1 MKRIYI
7 FPRYSGDENSDWY
20 QKVQR
25 EFVHNDKNINII
37 PLTLPNWDKP
47 STDEFLSFIRQA
59 IPENKIDSNTYF
71 IGHSI
76 GCRAALLY
84 LNDLHIN
91 NPTLRMGGL
100 LCVAGWRSIDKPWP
114 QLKSWIKMPIDFK
127 GIKEICSNNIV
138 SILSDN
144 DPYTSDTQSNKKQW
158 EENLSAKV
166 VIVPGAKH
174 FNDSEGLIEI
184 INEILPFSF
193 KLYFL

>member
-25 EFVHNDKNINII
+25 EFVHNDKNITII

-47 STDEFLSFIRQA
+47 STDEFLSFIREV

-76 GCRAALLY
+76 GCKAALLY
-84 LNDLHIN
+84 LNELHIS
-91 NPTLRMGGL
+91 NPKLIMGGL
-100 LCVAGWRSIDKPWP
+100 LCVAGWWSIDKPWP
-114 QLKSWIKMPIDFK
+114 QLKPWIKMPIDFK
-127 GIKEICSNNIV
+127 GIKLICSNNIV

-144 DPYTSDTQSNKKQW
+144 DPYTSDTQSNKKLW
-158 EENLSAKV
+158 EKNLSAKV

>member
-47 STDEFLSFIRQA
+47 STEEFLAFIREV

-76 GCRAALLY
+76 GCKAALLY
-84 LNDLHIN
+84 LNELHTN
-91 NPTLRMGGL
+91 NPKLRMGGL
-100 LCVAGWRSIDKPWP
+100 LCVAGWWNIDKPWP
-114 QLKSWIKMPIDFK
+114 QLKPWIKMPIDFK
-127 GIKEICSNNIV
+127 GIKLICSNNIV

-174 FNDSEGLIEI
+174 FNSEGLIEI